1 VALPTKRLGS
11 SAPPAGEGRLI
22 SDEVVIEVAPTMSP
36 QAIAALEQR
45 HGLIHLEQLS
55 SQLTG
60 TILLRARIQDGRSVT
75 TVVLAGEADPEMM
88 SIQPNYI
95 STLQQTN
102 TRRDSKGEAPQYA
115 VAKLRLTQAHQLAK
129 GNNVLVAMI
138 DSGVDPSHPELEG
151 AIAERFDTLDGS
163 GAPHIHGTAV
173 ASAIVARAR
182 LLGAAPEARILAVRA
197 FDSAGAVGAG
207 STFDIL
213 EGLDWGAVKGA
224 SVINLSFAGPSDPAI
239 RRSLDGAYKNGI
251 VLIAAAGNQG
261 RNARPLYPAAD
272 PSVIAV
278 TATDAQDKVF
288 AASNRGRHIAI
299 GAPGVDILLAAPD
312 GRYQLMSGTS
322 FAAAEVSGIAALMI
336 ERNPTVSPAAVR
348 TILLSTGRLL
358 GSDGVRLV
366 DAYRALSADRVLPA
380 AAR

>member
-1 VALPTKRLGS
+1 
-11 SAPPAGEGRLI
+11 
-22 SDEVVIEVAPTMSP
+22 
-36 QAIAALEQR
+36 
-45 HGLIHLEQLS
+45 
-55 SQLTG
+55 
-60 TILLRARIQDGRSVT
+60 
-75 TVVLAGEADPEMM
+75 
-88 SIQPNYI
+88 
-95 STLQQTN
+95 
-102 TRRDSKGEAPQYA
+102 
-115 VAKLRLTQAHQLAK
+115 
-129 GNNVLVAMI
+129 
-138 DSGVDPSHPELEG
+138 
-151 AIAERFDTLDGS
+151 
-163 GAPHIHGTAV
+163 
-173 ASAIVARAR
+173 
-182 LLGAAPEARILAVRA
+182 
-197 FDSAGAVGAG
+197 VGAG